1 MAKYREIP
9 CKYYEAFGL
18 CQKGRNA
25 CHKTYCQHCG
35 KYVPRAKV
43 RRINKRRNFAFIPH
57 PRMIQLKKSSEVH
70 SSPCEKSTPS
80 QILFFRRIGWF

>member
-43 RRINKRRNFAFIPH
+43 RCINKKKEFRFH
-57 PRMIQLKKSSEVH
+57 SHLMIQLKK
-70 SSPCEKSTPS
+70 
-80 QILFFRRIGWF
+80 IIGGALFSL

>member
-35 KYVPRAKV
+35 KYVPPGKGSLYQQKEG
-43 RRINKRRNFAFIPH
+43 ISLSFPH
-57 PRMIQLKKSSEVH
+57 LMIQLKK
-70 SSPCEKSTPS
+70 
-80 QILFFRRIGWF
+80 IIGGALFSL